1 MKDANFVEILP
12 FDEAEILDDEPSLPR
27 FGFRVVGLSKS
38 RNAVMLGLPPDA
50 SRAMRIIERPPHMVQ
65 VRLLACDPRAGAK
78 YPAVKGAEE
87 TKHYLNVFQAFVKK
101 RTGDFDEW
109 KASEPGG

>member
-12 FDEAEILDDEPSLPR
+12 FDEVEILDEEPSLPR

-38 RNAVMLGLPPDA
+38 RNAVVLGLPPD
-50 SRAMRIIERPPHMVQ
+50 SSVGTRLIERPPHMVQ
-65 VRLLACDPRAGAK
+65 VRLLSCDPRTGAR
-78 YPAVKGAEE
+78 YPAARGTEE
-87 TKHYLNVFQAFVKK
+87 TKHYLSVFQAFVKK

-109 KASEPGG
+109 RASESGG